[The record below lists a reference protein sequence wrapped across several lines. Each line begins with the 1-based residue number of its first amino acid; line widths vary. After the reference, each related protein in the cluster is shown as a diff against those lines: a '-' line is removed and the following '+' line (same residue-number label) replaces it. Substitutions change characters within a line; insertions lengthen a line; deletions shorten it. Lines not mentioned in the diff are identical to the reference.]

1 MRIEK
6 LQSMPEMSLW
16 DVSVMIYN
24 YMDLSI
30 HIGQGVQIKEEVLL
44 GYVSV

>member
-1 MRIEK
+1 
-6 LQSMPEMSLW
+6 
-16 DVSVMIYN
+16 MIYS

-30 HIGQGVQIKEEVLL
+30 QIGKGVQITEEVLL

>member
-1 MRIEK
+1 
-6 LQSMPEMSLW
+6 
-16 DVSVMIYN
+16 MIYN

-30 HIGQGVQIKEEVLL
+30 QIGQGVQMTKEVLH

>member
-1 MRIEK
+1 
-6 LQSMPEMSLW
+6 
-16 DVSVMIYN
+16 MIYS

-30 HIGQGVQIKEEVLL
+30 KIGKGVQMREEALL